1 MRSRISN
8 DPRWSS
14 VTDGLSLN
22 EVLFMHD
29 LPAVLA

>member
-1 MRSRISN
+1 MSS

-22 EVLFMHD
+22 EVLFMRD
-29 LPAVLA
+29 LLALLA